1 MHEALRYS
9 ILIAWSD
16 EDLAYVVSFPEWG
29 PLLHTHGATYEEA
42 LHNAKE
48 LLAALVTLAHERG
61 EALPVPRA
69 FAHA

>member
-1 MHEALRYS
+1 MDEALRYS

-29 PLLHTHGATYEEA
+29 ALLHTHGATYEEA

-48 LLAALVTLAHERG
+48 LLAALVALAHERS
-61 EALPVPRA
+61 EPLPVPRA